1 MKTYNCTINKINN
14 NANYSKI
21 LDNIIADTLIKNN
34 SYLFNTKKNDND
46 DLIDAMF
53 DDLNKYFYIDDKSLK
68 GDDFTKAC
76 HTLANLGK
84 NKTIKIPYKL
94 NTIYRFGTTPVI
106 FYQDEIQI
114 GTDIYDYDMFD
125 SLDFL
130 KNLTKDKKKTIIN
143 ISIKIKL

>member
-1 MKTYNCTINKINN
+1 MKTYNCTINKFNN

-34 SYLFNTKKNDND
+34 SYLFNTKNAEN

-53 DDLNKYFYIDDKSLK
+53 DDLEKYYYIDNKSLK
-68 GDDFTKAC
+68 DCDFAKAC
-76 HTLANLGK
+76 KILANFGK
-84 NKTIKIPYKL
+84 KDTIKIPYKL

-114 GTDIYDYDMFD
+114 GTDVYDYDMFD
-125 SLDFL
+125 SFDFL
-130 KNLTKDKKKTIIN
+130 KNLTEDKKKTIIN